1 VTLATRPPVNPCAR
15 QRGHAEPGAMSD
27 DFWRAV
33 LDPSAPLPHAWP
45 VGALGV
51 FLLFCVPIGGGIPAG
66 VLMARNAG
74 VPPPAI
80 AVLYFFSD
88 IVLAFTFEPILRIV
102 TWLGR
107 WLPPLARVGSWIRSL
122 AHSAGGAQT
131 GARGPLG
138 LILVAFGV
146 DPMTGRAAAAAA
158 GHGFLPGWAIAIT
171 GDMLYFVVLMASTLW
186 LQGVLGDERLTIG
199 AVLFVMLVLPSLV
212 RHFTVRAAT

>member
-1 VTLATRPPVNPCAR
+1 MTLATRPPVNPCAR

-66 VLMARNAG
+66 VLMTRNAG

-122 AHSAGGAQT
+122 AHRAGGAQT

-146 DPMTGRAAAAAA
+146 DPMTGRASTPCPPSRGCSWLDDPSEVRCSSMKCLNETVFKALQAVAVE
-158 GHGFLPGWAIAIT
+158 LLDIR
-171 GDMLYFVVLMASTLW
+171 LMRRTLC
-186 LQGVLGDERLTIG
+186 
-199 AVLFVMLVLPSLV
+199 
-212 RHFTVRAAT
+212 